1 MLRDSSPIT
10 QALLGTL
17 FTWALT
23 AAGAALVIV
32 IRGKQRKLL
41 DISLGFAGGVMVAA
55 SYWSLLAPAIEMATQ
70 SNSYGAEGKYA
81 FVPVGVGFLIGAA
94 FVYGTDALISSLG
107 IQSPNVLLAMQ
118 SVGFYEQNTRR
129 RQIASIN
136 EPTEQG
142 EIGTV
147 YEDPN
152 NENKNNQWRRVLLL
166 VVAITVH
173 NIPEGLAVGVGFAA
187 INSTAS
193 ATFENARFTNRA
205 ASPSE
210 RDSSSYLRD
219 RSSATSFRTSPLLLP
234 AVPRFL
240 LKSRGTRIGEKPLV
254 IVSTTIEFCRRAH
267 DPLSSPRKP
276 SESMECDGSCLR
288 DGSEGVFQVCGS
300 RGHARR
306 SSDRRLS
313 RVRSAILVARDTV
326 KPRIGVA
333 TNLAIGIGIQNF
345 PEGLAVSLP
354 LQAAGISTLK
364 SFWYGQLS
372 GMVEPL
378 AGVLGAAGVSLAEPA
393 LPYALSFAA
402 GAMIYVVIDDI
413 VPEAH
418 QSGNG
423 KLASWA
429 AIVGFLIMM
438 SLDVG
443 LG

>member
-1 MLRDSSPIT
+1 MLKDYSPIT

-23 AAGAALVIV
+23 AAGAAVVIV

-41 DISLGFAGGVMVAA
+41 DTSLGFAAGVMVAA
-55 SYWSLLAPAIEMATQ
+55 SYWSLLAPAIEMAAK
-70 SNSYGAEGKYA
+70 SKIYGSEGEYA
-81 FVPVGVGFLIGAA
+81 FVPVGVGFLVGAA

-118 SVGFYEQNTRR
+118 SVGTKQRRKIFEKLKSEEDLNDYDPYNELQISGGNIYTQFESTTIDGFYEQNARR
-129 RQIASIN
+129 RQIANIN
-136 EPTEQG
+136 RPVEQG
-142 EIGTV
+142 EIGAV

-152 NENKNNQWRRVLLL
+152 NEQKNNQWKRVLLL

-187 INSTAS
+187 VGSSTS
-193 ATFENARFTNRA
+193 ATFENAR
-205 ASPSE
+205 
-210 RDSSSYLRD
+210 
-219 RSSATSFRTSPLLLP
+219 
-234 AVPRFL
+234 
-240 LKSRGTRIGEKPLV
+240 
-254 IVSTTIEFCRRAH
+254 
-267 DPLSSPRKP
+267 
-276 SESMECDGSCLR
+276 
-288 DGSEGVFQVCGS
+288 
-300 RGHARR
+300 
-306 SSDRRLS
+306 
-313 RVRSAILVARDTV
+313 
-326 KPRIGVA
+326 
-333 TNLAIGIGIQNF
+333 NLAIGIGIQNF

-378 AGVLGAAGVSLAEPA
+378 AGVLGAVGVTLAEPA
-393 LPYALSFAA
+393 LPYALAFAA

-429 AIVGFLIMM
+429 AIVGFLVMM

>member
-1 MLRDSSPIT
+1 MLKDYSPIT
-10 QALLGTL
+10 QALFGTL
-17 FTWALT
+17 FTWGLT

-32 IRGKQRKLL
+32 IQGNQRKLL
-41 DISLGFAGGVMVAA
+41 DVSLGFAAGVMVAA
-55 SYWSLLAPAIEMATQ
+55 SYWSLLAPAIEMASK
-70 SNSYGAEGKYA
+70 SNIYGAEGEYA
-81 FVPVGVGFLIGAA
+81 FVPVGVGFLVGAA

-118 SVGFYEQNTRR
+118 SVGFYEQNSRR
-129 RQIASIN
+129 RQIARIN
-136 EPTEQG
+136 TPAEPG
-142 EIGTV
+142 EVGAV

-152 NENKNNQWRRVLLL
+152 NECKNNQWRRVLLL

-187 INSTAS
+187 VGSSAS
-193 ATFENARFTNRA
+193 ATFENAR
-205 ASPSE
+205 
-210 RDSSSYLRD
+210 
-219 RSSATSFRTSPLLLP
+219 
-234 AVPRFL
+234 
-240 LKSRGTRIGEKPLV
+240 
-254 IVSTTIEFCRRAH
+254 
-267 DPLSSPRKP
+267 
-276 SESMECDGSCLR
+276 
-288 DGSEGVFQVCGS
+288 
-300 RGHARR
+300 
-306 SSDRRLS
+306 
-313 RVRSAILVARDTV
+313 
-326 KPRIGVA
+326 
-333 TNLAIGIGIQNF
+333 NLAIGIGIQNF

-354 LQAAGISTLK
+354 LRSAGISTLK

-378 AGVLGAAGVSLAEPA
+378 AGVLGAAGVTLAEPM
-393 LPYALSFAA
+393 LPYALAFAA

-418 QSGNG
+418 QSGNS

>member
-1 MLRDSSPIT
+1 MIKDYSRIT

-41 DISLGFAGGVMVAA
+41 DISLGFAAGVMIAA
-55 SYWSLLAPAIEMATQ
+55 SYWSLLAPAIEMA
-70 SNSYGAEGKYA
+70 SKSEIYGRNGEYA

-94 FVYGTDALISSLG
+94 FVFGTDALISSFG

-118 SVGFYEQNTRR
+118 SVGFNEQNTRR
-129 RQIASIN
+129 RQIAHISAPADQGELEAIYEDLN
-136 EPTEQG
+136 TEQ
-142 EIGTV
+142 
-147 YEDPN
+147 
-152 NENKNNQWRRVLLL
+152 KNSQWRRILLL

-187 INSTAS
+187 VGSSAS
-193 ATFENARFTNRA
+193 ATFENAR
-205 ASPSE
+205 
-210 RDSSSYLRD
+210 
-219 RSSATSFRTSPLLLP
+219 
-234 AVPRFL
+234 
-240 LKSRGTRIGEKPLV
+240 
-254 IVSTTIEFCRRAH
+254 
-267 DPLSSPRKP
+267 
-276 SESMECDGSCLR
+276 
-288 DGSEGVFQVCGS
+288 
-300 RGHARR
+300 
-306 SSDRRLS
+306 
-313 RVRSAILVARDTV
+313 
-326 KPRIGVA
+326 
-333 TNLAIGIGIQNF
+333 NLAIGIGIQNF

-364 SFWYGQLS
+364 SFWFGQLS

-393 LPYALSFAA
+393 LPYALAFAA

-418 QSGNG
+418 SGGNG

-429 AIVGFLIMM
+429 AVVGFLVMM
-438 SLDVG
+438 SLDVA